1 MAVGSLDKAGR
12 IEQLRT
18 FARCQVWSGYR
29 SDPEVRA
36 EVYDA
41 ALAEE
46 RDPARAQA
54 LTEEVLTVAR
64 RDLEVASATWPARS
78 GFDRLQD
85 AFVDLRAADVIV
97 LEAVDDHWSAN
108 ERLTRDRSAGHAPR
122 GIAYFTHPDIWHA
135 VEHGM
140 LELNLWH
147 GTSANVAPGDE
158 LLDLVLATLR
168 RHGIEAIFD
177 EGRIEATVS
186 WQRRPSASPAATAGT
201 APR

>member
-29 SDPEVRA
+29 CDPEVRA
-36 EVYDA
+36 EVYDG

-54 LTEEVLTVAR
+54 LTDDVLAAAR
-64 RDLEVASATWPARS
+64 RDLEAASATWPERS

-85 AFVDLRAADVIV
+85 AFAELRAADVVV

-108 ERLTRDRSAGHAPR
+108 ERLSEDRAAGHAPL

-140 LELNLWH
+140 LEINLWH
-147 GTSANVAPGDE
+147 GTSANVAPGDA
-158 LLDLVLATLR
+158 LLDLVLDTLR
-168 RHGIEAIFD
+168 SHGIDAIFD
-177 EGRIEATVS
+177 EGRIEASVA
-186 WQRRPSASPAATAGT
+186 WQRRPTALAT
-201 APR
+201 PSQR

>member
-29 SDPEVRA
+29 ADPEVRA

-54 LTEEVLTVAR
+54 LTEEVLADAR
-64 RDLEVASATWPARS
+64 RDLDAASATWPARS

-85 AFVDLRAADVIV
+85 AFADLRAADVVV
-97 LEAVDDHWSAN
+97 LEAVDDHWAAN
-108 ERLTRDRSAGHAPR
+108 ERLSQDRAAGRPPR

-140 LELNLWH
+140 LEINVWH
-147 GTSANVAPGDE
+147 GTTANVAPGDD

-168 RHGIEAIFD
+168 EHGIEATYD
-177 EGRIEATVS
+177 EGRIEASVA
-186 WQRRPSASPAATAGT
+186 WQRRPAGVASS
-201 APR
+201 PR